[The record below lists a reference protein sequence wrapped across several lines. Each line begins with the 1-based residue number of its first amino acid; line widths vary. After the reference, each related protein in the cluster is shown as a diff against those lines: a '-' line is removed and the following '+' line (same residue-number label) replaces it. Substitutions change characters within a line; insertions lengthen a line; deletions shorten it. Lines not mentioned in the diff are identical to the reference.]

1 MSMQIQKQIKDN
13 STSVSEFFTDLYRWT
28 EDQDKQ
34 ERRRDIRR
42 TAEKKGLKEAQK
54 LAEATAKPR
63 VEDAKEE
70 QHDDKAK
77 DAIKRDKTPMAQY
90 YNDWDQYDPDAEVE
104 KIEDE
109 AFAQQ
114 KAEREERQA
123 QQDRILDEM
132 ALKADGD
139 RSRTSTA
146 RPRVKISVRRSG
158 RKIAPVDLAA
168 PRKEEANR
176 LFSSGRY
183 REAIASYSAGLDCL
197 EKYEPPG
204 SETVSSSAT
213 VDKTQDDDCAGQET
227 EAIAIKVALLANRG
241 LACLKLEEW
250 RDCIADCSEALRFDP
265 EHHKAILRR
274 GFAQA
279 RLKRWGLAAKDLGH
293 ALAIDPEDKKA
304 SAELQMARRVLSEQA
319 KEARA
324 RAKCV
329 MCDPTRT
336 AVMPTRR
343 LQVKVHRGESTE
355 EPVCAPQTSSQEAA
369 VLSPSS
375 QAAGAAEA
383 PAEASSSSQGC
394 QSRQAYVPRSVRLR
408 GRQVSSSADKVG
420 EHSAASGAAVSSKD
434 ATMPTLS
441 FYQFEAR
448 WSRLRSN
455 QCERA
460 AFLRKIGAEHL
471 PALFRESLDSE
482 LLASIL
488 EAIACDLAEATKSA
502 DASAFAVD
510 VLGALSRTQ
519 RFELSIHSLTA
530 NERQVI
536 DRVLDMI
543 SRCKPAC
550 SDKQLDILSAAFKPC
565 REETAD
571 EEEELDEDDIAE
583 DRQRSPIVLQ
593 EAVSGHSCVA
603 TASFSLDDCD

>member
-1 MSMQIQKQIKDN
+1 MSMDIQKQIKDN
-13 STSVSEFFTDLYRWT
+13 STTVSDFFTDLYRWT

-42 TAEKKGLKEAQK
+42 TAEKKGLGEAQR
-54 LAEATAKPR
+54 LAEVTSKPP
-63 VEDAKEE
+63 VVDAKEE
-70 QHDDKAK
+70 HHGNPK

-90 YNDWDQYDPDAEVE
+90 YNDWGQYDPEAEVE

-109 AFAQQ
+109 TFRQQ

-123 QQDRILDEM
+123 QADRILDEM

-158 RKIAPVDLAA
+158 RKIAPVDLAT

-204 SETVSSSAT
+204 SDTVRSSTAA
-213 VDKTQDDDCAGQET
+213 DKMQDDDDGAGQET
-227 EAIAIKVALLANRG
+227 EAIALKVALLANRG

-250 RDCIADCSEALRFDP
+250 RECIADCSEALRFDP

-293 ALAIDPEDKKA
+293 ALATDPQDKKA
-304 SAELQMARRVLSEQA
+304 SAELQMARRMLSEQA

-329 MCDPTRT
+329 MCDPTRA

-343 LQVKVHRGESTE
+343 LQVKVHRGDSSD
-355 EPVCAPQTSSQEAA
+355 EPAPAPQISSQEAA
-369 VLSPSS
+369 VLSPSPQS
-375 QAAGAAEA
+375 TGTAEA
-383 PAEASSSSQGC
+383 LAEKSSSSQGC
-394 QSRQAYVPRSVRLR
+394 QPRQPYVPRSVRLR

-420 EHSAASGAAVSSKD
+420 EHSADSEAVVSSIKD
-434 ATMPTLS
+434 GKMATMS

-448 WSRLRSN
+448 WSRLRSK

-460 AFLRKIGAEHL
+460 AFLRKTGAENL

-488 EAIACDLAEATKSA
+488 EAIASDLADTTHFA

-530 NERQVI
+530 DERQVI
-536 DRVLDMI
+536 DQVLGLI
-543 SRCKPAC
+543 SERKPAC
-550 SDKQLDILSAAFKPC
+550 SDEQFDMLCAAFKPL
-565 REETAD
+565 REEPA
-571 EEEELDEDDIAE
+571 EEELDEDDIVE
-583 DRQRSPIVLQ
+583 DRQQKTIVLQ
-593 EAVSGHSCVA
+593 EAVSGQSCVA

>member
-1 MSMQIQKQIKDN
+1 MSMEIQKQIKDN
-13 STSVSEFFTDLYRWT
+13 STSVSDFFQDLYKWT

-42 TAEKKGLKEAQK
+42 TAEKNGVREAQK
-54 LAEATAKPR
+54 LAEATAKPSPA
-63 VEDAKEE
+63 VDAKKEKE
-70 QHDDKAK
+70 PEDPK

-90 YNDWDQYDPDAEVE
+90 YNDWDQYDPEAEVE
-104 KIEDE
+104 KIEED
-109 AFAQQ
+109 ALNQQ
-114 KAEREERQA
+114 RAEREERQA
-123 QQDRILDEM
+123 QKDRILDEM
-132 ALKADGD
+132 ALKGDGD

-146 RPRVKISVRRSG
+146 KPRVKISVRRSG

-183 REAIASYSAGLDCL
+183 REAIASYSAGLDSL

-204 SETVSSSAT
+204 SEGTVSSSAT
-213 VDKTQDDDCAGQET
+213 SDKTQEDDCAGKET
-227 EAIAIKVALLANRG
+227 EAIALKVALLANRG

-279 RLKRWGLAAKDLGH
+279 RLKRWGLAAKDLGR

-304 SAELQMARRVLSEQA
+304 SAELQMAKRMLAEQA

-329 MCDPTRT
+329 MCDPTRA

-343 LQVKVHRGESTE
+343 LQVKVHRGE
-355 EPVCAPQTSSQEAA
+355 EPAPAPQTSSQEAT
-369 VLSPSS
+369 LPSPSL
-375 QAAGAAEA
+375 QAAGTAETMTGGSA
-383 PAEASSSSQGC
+383 PSKDIQP
-394 QSRQAYVPRSVRLR
+394 RPAYVPRSVRLR
-408 GRQVSSSADKVG
+408 GRQVSGSADKNS
-420 EHSAASGAAVSSKD
+420 EASTASGTAVSSSK
-434 ATMPTLS
+434 AGKIPAMS

-448 WSRLRSN
+448 WGRLRGKPR
-455 QCERA
+455 ERA
-460 AFLRKIGAEHL
+460 AFLQKIGAENL

-488 EAIACDLAEATKSA
+488 EAIAGDLAETTESA

-510 VLGALSRTQ
+510 VLDAMSRTQ
-519 RFELSIHSLTA
+519 RFELSLHSLTVD
-530 NERQVI
+530 EKQVI

-543 SRCKPAC
+543 SKCKPAC
-550 SDKQLDILSAAFKPC
+550 GHEKLETLCSVFKPLP
-565 REETAD
+565 EQQA
-571 EEEELDEDDIAE
+571 EEELDEDDIAE
-583 DRQRSPIVLQ
+583 DRQKVPIVLQ
-593 EAVSGHSCVA
+593 EAVSGQSCVA